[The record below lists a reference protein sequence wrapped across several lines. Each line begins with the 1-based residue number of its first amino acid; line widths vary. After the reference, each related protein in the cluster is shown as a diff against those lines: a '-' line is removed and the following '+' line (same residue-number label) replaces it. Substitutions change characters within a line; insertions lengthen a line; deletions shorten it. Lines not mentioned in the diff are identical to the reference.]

1 MGEHPV
7 EQVAVVVMAHPDD
20 AEFGCA
26 GTVAAWAR
34 EGWAVYY
41 VVCTDASGGGSD
53 DATDVTPTAR
63 ALITTT
69 RKAEQRAAGAI
80 LGLRDVIFLDYPD
93 GRMEPTLDLRRD
105 LVRVFRRLR
114 PSRVICQSPERTWTP
129 TYAIPRHHPDH
140 LAVGAATL
148 AALYPATQNP
158 WDFPELLDEGL
169 PPTRSTSSTSRVRRT
184 ATTRSISAPRSTPSW
199 RRCGRTPARS
209 AAAWNAWN
217 RCCATGRAR
226 RARRTA
232 SPTPNSS
239 IAPSRWAERRR
250 ARPAEQLGRAI
261 PYSPPQH
268 RARAGHCAG
277 TATPAPCSPCV
288 TQNKSLARFR
298 TPHLAALPNCPL
310 VRCHTAPALVSCT
323 RDHRP

>member
-1 MGEHPV
+1 MEKTMSEHPA

-41 VVCTDASGGGSD
+41 VVCTDASGGGAD
-53 DATDVTPTAR
+53 EATDVTPAAR
-63 ALITTT
+63 ALITAT

-93 GRMEPTLDLRRD
+93 GRLEPTLELRRD

-114 PSRVICQSPERTWTP
+114 PSRVICQSPERIWTP
-129 TYAIPRHHPDH
+129 AYAIPRHHPDH

-169 PPTRSTSSTSRVRRT
+169 LPHKVREFYITGATNSNHAVDIT
-184 ATTRSISAPRSTPSW
+184 ATFETKLGAL
-199 RRCGRTPARS
+199 
-209 AAAWNAWN
+209 
-217 RCCATGRAR
+217 RAH
-226 RARRTA
+226 A
-232 SPTPNSS
+232 SQIGGHIEQLEPMLR
-239 IAPSRWAERRR
+239 RWAGEAGEAHGFTYAETFHR
-250 ARPAEQLGRAI
+250 AEQMG
-261 PYSPPQH
+261 
-268 RARAGHCAG
+268 
-277 TATPAPCSPCV
+277 
-288 TQNKSLARFR
+288 
-298 TPHLAALPNCPL
+298 
-310 VRCHTAPALVSCT
+310 
-323 RDHRP
+323 